1 MNQGPGVDAGV
12 NIVGAGLSGALL
24 ALLLARSGI
33 PVQVFDKRPDPRRLP
48 EERGRSINLALAA
61 RGIRALHRAG
71 VMDRVHE
78 ILVPMRARAVHA
90 RGAEGAAPAL
100 LPYGQREREV
110 VYSVGRGALNRI
122 LVDAAA
128 ALPGVGL
135 HFGHSC
141 TGIDLA
147 SDRLML
153 RNEQDGSK
161 CDRPLGLTIGAD
173 GAGSAARRAL
183 QSCGLLSVRED
194 LLDHDYKELTID
206 REHASGLTP
215 AALHIWPRGGF
226 MLIAMP
232 NPDGSFTATLFLAR
246 AGSPGFSELA
256 TPDAVQRFFAAEFP
270 DVLARAPDLLAQFA
284 ANPQGSM
291 GTIRCQPWGVP
302 GRVLLIGDAA
312 HAIVPFHGQ
321 GMNCAFED
329 CVELDDLLAQSRQV
343 AGGIDTARLCVDFE
357 QCRRP
362 DTEAI
367 AQMALENYAEMRD
380 TVLDPQFQRL
390 KELGL
395 SLERRFPRR
404 FVPRYSMVM
413 FHAGIPY
420 SVAQRRGRVQQE
432 ILLQLDRDP
441 GASAEALIESRLDE
455 LPVDA

>member
-1 MNQGPGVDAGV
+1 MNRGLAADTSV
-12 NIVGAGLSGALL
+12 NIVGAGLSGTLL
-24 ALLLARSGI
+24 AILLARSGI
-33 PVQVFDKRPDPRRLP
+33 PVQVFDKRPDPRQRP

-61 RGIRALHRAG
+61 RGIRALRRAG
-71 VMDRVHE
+71 VMDRVQD
-78 ILVPMRARAVHA
+78 ILVPMRARALHA
-90 RGAEGAAPAL
+90 RGAGSEAPAL
-100 LPYGQREREV
+100 LPYGQHDHELI
-110 VYSVGRGALNRI
+110 YSVDRGALNRI

-128 ALPGVGL
+128 AHPGVRL

-147 SDRLML
+147 SDRLLL
-153 RNEQDGSK
+153 RNEQDGSR
-161 CDRPLGLTIGAD
+161 CNRPLGLTIGAD
-173 GAGSAARRAL
+173 GAGSAVRRAL
-183 QSCGLLSVRED
+183 LSCGLLDVREE
-194 LLDHDYKELTID
+194 LLDHDYKELTIH
-206 REHASGLTP
+206 REHAAGLTP

-226 MLIAMP
+226 MLIALP

-246 AGSPGFSELA
+246 AGSPSFAEFDA
-256 TPDAVQRFFAAEFP
+256 HDAVQRFFAAEFP
-270 DVLARAPDLLAQFA
+270 DVLARVPDLLAQFA
-284 ANPQGSM
+284 ANPQGLM
-291 GTIRCQPWGVP
+291 GTIHCQPWGVP
-302 GRVLLIGDAA
+302 GRVLLVGDAA

-329 CVELDDLLAQSRQV
+329 CIELDDLLAESRRT
-343 AGGIDTARLCVDFE
+343 ASGLDAARLCLEFE
-357 QCRRP
+357 QRRRP
-362 DTEAI
+362 NTEAI

-380 TVLDPQFQRL
+380 TVLDPRFQRM

-420 SVAQRRGRVQQE
+420 SVAQQRGRVQHE

-441 GASAEALIESRLDE
+441 GASAENLIEARLDE